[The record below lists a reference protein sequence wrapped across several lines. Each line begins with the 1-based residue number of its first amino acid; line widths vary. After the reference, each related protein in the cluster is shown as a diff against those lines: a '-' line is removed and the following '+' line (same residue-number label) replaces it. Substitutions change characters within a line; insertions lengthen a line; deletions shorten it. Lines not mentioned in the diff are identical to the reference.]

1 MYSLLSHSW
10 SGLLIA
16 AALAAVAALVVH
28 ATRKSRWPRLR
39 YIGFTLHALAALIA
53 VGAIVAIFRI
63 HSLENRYAPMGK
75 LVDIGGYRMHILAEG
90 EARGRPTVVWIPGVH
105 AQGLLFHHLHARMR
119 QQGRSIIFDRPGT
132 GWSDTGPFPRRT
144 GHEAEEMAKLLQNA
158 GERGPF
164 VIVGHSFG
172 GLLAA
177 NFARRYPERTAAL
190 VLLDATPPDQVYGTF
205 TGVDGFA
212 GQVQVNALLGLS
224 KLVGLQIDIYAEI
237 GKRNADV
244 GKMID
249 TIYGELRDVLPQYRA
264 NDAGPAS
271 DFAAASIFGEFAP
284 EELRLHAMDLVVYD
298 GELGD
303 MPVFIVVPKNDFDEV
318 IHQID
323 LDEATRQRLLRFVA
337 RTRLRYLQTSSRS
350 ELIYAPPGTTHNFPY
365 ERPELV
371 MEIVQR
377 ALTAPDAVPD
387 SVSAIEPTVRD

>member
-10 SGLLIA
+10 SGLVIA
-16 AALAAVAALVVH
+16 AGLAAIGALVVH
-28 ATRKSRWPRLR
+28 AARKSRWPRFR
-39 YIGFTLHALAALIA
+39 YVGLVLHALAAVTAL
-53 VGAIVAIFRI
+53 GAIVAIFRI
-63 HSLENRYAPMGK
+63 HSLESRYPPMGK
-75 LVDIGGYRMHILAEG
+75 LVDVGGYRMHILAEG
-90 EARGRPTVVWIPGVH
+90 ETRGRPTVVWIPGVH

-119 QQGRSIIFDRPGT
+119 QQGRSILFDRPGT

-144 GHEAEEMAKLLQNA
+144 GHEADEMAALLQNA

-177 NFARRYPERTAAL
+177 NFARRYPERVAAL

-212 GQVQVNALLGLS
+212 GQVELSAMLGLS

-249 TIYGELRDVLPQYRA
+249 TIYGQLRDVLPQYRA

-271 DFAAASIFGEFAP
+271 DFSAASLFGEFAP
-284 EELRLHAMDLVVYD
+284 EEFRRHAMDLIVYD

-303 MPVFIVVPKNDFDEV
+303 IPVFVVVPKNDFDEV
-318 IHQID
+318 IHQVD
-323 LDEATRQRLLRFVA
+323 LDEANKKRLLRFVA
-337 RTRLRYLQTSSRS
+337 HTRLRYLQTSSRS
-350 ELIYAPPGTTHNFPY
+350 ELIYAPPGSTHNFPY
-365 ERPELV
+365 EQPEFV

-377 ALTAPDAVPD
+377 ASTAQGTSDER
-387 SVSAIEPTVRD
+387 VSATETTVRD